1 MTGGGGDGDGDC
13 NGSRTATS
21 RAPTGGHPR
30 EFLVDAGGRAVY
42 PSEMRVSL
50 ASLAVTLVIGAS
62 GCGEGSAVTTSNTTG
77 TGGDDA
83 TTGDPGGGGTGGA
96 GGATGGGGS
105 GGGGGGA
112 APAACEGKTGETGD
126 SNEYTITM
134 AGPVYGKETR
144 STDGSPP
151 GSVQCSPKEYDR
163 SMLLAE
169 ENLYRKMNC
178 TARDHFR
185 RALGLAFR
193 VGMLNASDKVQIMR
207 DKPMK
212 NMSGVP
218 NVR

>member
-1 MTGGGGDGDGDC
+1 MMTTSDERSEGAALSHTLALFGMSIQRAEMDFDFEIIKHQIQLATDEIGH
-13 NGSRTATS
+13 ATS
-21 RAPTGGHPR
+21 
-30 EFLVDAGGRAVY
+30 EKQMYFLYTSKTELIMTAMGPLLDRQENERFKEIY
-42 PSEMRVSL
+42 DTLEREMRSCL
-50 ASLAVTLVIGAS
+50 AGYLTV
-62 GCGEGSAVTTSNTTG
+62 
-77 TGGDDA
+77 DH
-83 TTGDPGGGGTGGA
+83 
-96 GGATGGGGS
+96 
-105 GGGGGGA
+105 
-112 APAACEGKTGETGD
+112 GETGD

-151 GSVQCSPKEYDR
+151 GTVQCSPKEYDR

-193 VGMLNASDKVQIMR
+193 VGMLNSSDRIQIMR

-218 NVR
+218 NAR

>member
-1 MTGGGGDGDGDC
+1 M
-13 NGSRTATS
+13 RTSDDRPEQMVQSHTLALFGMSIQRAEMDFDFEIIKHQIQLATDEIGHATS
-21 RAPTGGHPR
+21 EKQMYFLYTSKTELIMTAMGPLLDRTENDRFKENYDTLER
-30 EFLVDAGGRAVY
+30 EMKSCLAGYLTVDH
-42 PSEMRVSL
+42 
-50 ASLAVTLVIGAS
+50 
-62 GCGEGSAVTTSNTTG
+62 
-77 TGGDDA
+77 
-83 TTGDPGGGGTGGA
+83 
-96 GGATGGGGS
+96 
-105 GGGGGGA
+105 
-112 APAACEGKTGETGD
+112 GETGD

-193 VGMLNASDKVQIMR
+193 VGMLNAADKVQIMR

>member
-1 MTGGGGDGDGDC
+1 MDFDFEIIKHQIQLATDEIGH
-13 NGSRTATS
+13 ATS
-21 RAPTGGHPR
+21 
-30 EFLVDAGGRAVY
+30 EKQMYFLYTSKTELIMTAMGPLLDRQENERFKEIY
-42 PSEMRVSL
+42 DTLEREMRSCL
-50 ASLAVTLVIGAS
+50 AGYLTV
-62 GCGEGSAVTTSNTTG
+62 
-77 TGGDDA
+77 DH
-83 TTGDPGGGGTGGA
+83 
-96 GGATGGGGS
+96 
-105 GGGGGGA
+105 
-112 APAACEGKTGETGD
+112 GETGD

-151 GSVQCSPKEYDR
+151 GTVQCSPKEYDR

-193 VGMLNASDKVQIMR
+193 VGMLNSSDRIQIMR

-218 NVR
+218 NAR